1 MSSTL
6 SDSVLEK
13 KFQGAANT
21 QDSIQTLSLWL
32 LHHKAHHQKIVTAWM
47 KVLQKAKISHR
58 LTLFHLAND
67 VVQNSKRRGFALFVN
82 SFAEVLKEATLL
94 VRDEHIRPAVL
105 RVFNIWEQRN
115 VYSPEFIAD
124 LRAILANSKV
134 PATAPSKLL
143 ADFKPEMVIKKVRAV
158 SSLQTEVNTRLS
170 SINLSKLNATNAEI
184 VQNLKDRV
192 HGQQFKRDFDKNV
205 TLLEELVDTMT
216 KTITSQNELILLLEQ
231 SEIYYDTQR
240 GEAKVVANAY
250 KNFDNRVKTLQKK
263 LAELASTFP
272 SPLPS
277 PSIDAPSPTT
287 SDHEL
292 ELNLPNDN
300 SNTPGKDLDDA
311 PSPVG
316 SPEGLNLSPEPK
328 DAESDSQSAITKN
341 VGNPIPTLSNFFGHE
356 QSGMS
361 SWLDAFAAKKDKTDI
376 LPMKTEPKQ
385 SDSGSL
391 DSRLSNLLQNIP
403 NLPSGLQSTLFGG
416 AASSENNT
424 PLRDTT
430 ESPITTKKEKLNE
443 SLNSG
448 ALTPVKDEYS
458 GQNTPLQD
466 EDMHSSHSY
475 FTKLASSNKT
485 QSPKDI
491 LKGLTNLIQ
500 SANADKED
508 SQRKEKFSPFASSE
522 LYDQSGGMSTFIKS
536 IIPSISQSSQHSS
549 SPSSYF
555 TTSQS
560 ALPASVSTLSSTLTT
575 TVNSYQT
582 TAFNSIP
589 SYSTQ
594 STVGE
599 QQLSYIPSLV
609 PSTPLDNF
617 SFPNKS
623 FPVDEYNP
631 ELETYNTDMDL
642 ENPLE
647 GDNIDV
653 PSPEMEPL
661 SPVRSVS
668 VENDVPRVTIPTR
681 RLSTLITVVT
691 DDASS
696 HVLPSDNGA
705 QENGTQESMSIWQAS
720 APVESSNS
728 MLPMEPMKDSPN
740 EEFFIGKPPET
751 NVPSYFS
758 APPPVAPSNGESVG
772 YIEPIPTTTDSSL
785 SRIETVQSQRED
797 LNNRWFDNSWHN
809 SNMQNMVPPS
819 PEGQFPVHCGP
830 QDSNFFNQNRN
841 FPRPNFQPRQNWSPR
856 FRPDRPEMFHQKRP
870 HRPFGPRSGPYG
882 PPPNKRFGFRGRG
895 RGWNQPQY

>member
-300 SNTPGKDLDDA
+300 SNK
-311 PSPVG
+311 
-316 SPEGLNLSPEPK
+316 
-328 DAESDSQSAITKN
+328 
-341 VGNPIPTLSNFFGHE
+341 

>member
-1 MSSTL
+1 MSSSL

-13 KFQGAANT
+13 KFQGATNT

-32 LHHKAHHQKIVTAWM
+32 LHHKAHHQKIVSSWM
-47 KVLQKAKISHR
+47 KVLQKAKINHR

-67 VVQNSKRRGFALFVN
+67 VVQNSKRRGFTSFVN

-94 VRDEHIRPAVL
+94 VRDEHIRPAIL

-115 VYSPEFIAD
+115 IYSPEFIAD

-143 ADFKPEMVIKKVRAV
+143 ADFKPDTVIKKIRLV
-158 SSLQTEVNTRLS
+158 SSLQTEVNQRLA

-205 TLLEELVDTMT
+205 ALLEELVDAMT
-216 KTITSQNELILLLEQ
+216 KTVAAQTELILLLEQ

-263 LAELASTFP
+263 LAELAATFP
-272 SPLPS
+272 SPVPS
-277 PSIDAPSPTT
+277 PSVDAPSPTT

-292 ELNLPNDN
+292 ELNLPTDN
-300 SNTPGKDLDDA
+300 SNK
-311 PSPVG
+311 
-316 SPEGLNLSPEPK
+316 
-328 DAESDSQSAITKN
+328 
-341 VGNPIPTLSNFFGHE
+341 

-376 LPMKTEPKQ
+376 LPVKTEPKQ

-416 AASSENNT
+416 STTAENNT
-424 PLRDTT
+424 PLRETT
-430 ESPITTKKEKLNE
+430 ESPITTKKDKVSE

-508 SQRKEKFSPFASSE
+508 SQRKEKFSPFVSSE

-536 IIPSISQSSQHSS
+536 IIPSISQSSQHLS

-582 TAFNSIP
+582 TTFNSIP

-594 STVGE
+594 STVEE

-609 PSTPLDNF
+609 PSTPIDNF
-617 SFPNKS
+617 KFSNKS
-623 FPVDEYNP
+623 FSVDEYNP

-642 ENPLE
+642 EDPME
-647 GDNIDV
+647 EDNIDV

-661 SPVRSVS
+661 SPVRTVS
-668 VENDVPRVTIPTR
+668 IENDVPRVTIPTR

-691 DDASS
+691 DDTPSQ
-696 HVLPSDNGA
+696 VLPSDKNAQENGA
-705 QENGTQESMSIWQAS
+705 QESMPIWPASVS
-720 APVESSNS
+720 APIDSSNS
-728 MLPMEPMKDSPN
+728 MLSMEPMKDSPN

-751 NVPSYFS
+751 NAPSYFS
-758 APPPVAPSNGESVG
+758 TPPPPPPNGDNVS
-772 YIEPIPTTTDSSL
+772 YIEPISSTTDSSL
-785 SRIETVQSQRED
+785 SRIETVQSQREN
-797 LNNRWFDNSWHN
+797 LSNRWFGNSWHN
-809 SNMQNMVPPS
+809 NSVQNLVPSS
-819 PEGQFPVHCGP
+819 PEGQFPVHHGP
-830 QDSNFFNQNRN
+830 PPSFFNQNRN
-841 FPRPNFQPRQNWSPR
+841 FSRPNFQPRQNWSPR
-856 FRPDRPEMFHQKRP
+856 FRPNRPEMFQQKRP
-870 HRPFGPRSGPYG
+870 QGSFNPRPGQYG
-882 PPPNKRFGFRGRG
+882 SSSNKRFPFRGRG
-895 RGWNQPQY
+895 RGWNQSQY